1 MTTTPTPPLLG
12 YADRLSVRPGETV
25 AVKVSCTLEEDF
37 SASLVR
43 IICADPNP
51 SGPGII
57 EESVP
62 ANFAASYPARVQPFT
77 PGSCALI
84 SLGDDL
90 TLPTTMTVSAMIW
103 PTKPGHSEQAVMSF
117 SKRNEPRTWFVL
129 GIDDTGH
136 GFCRILL
143 ADGSSA
149 QVTLLTTLRERTWTR
164 LWAAIDTD
172 TGRLT
177 VGSHSERQGETNTT
191 TLETQVADNTVGEGE
206 ILIAATRAEG
216 RSCHFNGKI
225 DSPMI
230 YDRYLDQA
238 SLLDE
243 VSDSAEHLFARWD
256 FSVGVSTTQ
265 IHDISPH
272 ALNGSLINYPAR
284 AMTGWNW
291 DGSEMCWR
299 HAPSQYGAIHF
310 HDDDIYDFNWETDFV
325 FHVPDHLKSGVYGIR
340 LTHGDHTDTIPLVV
354 CPPRGQQAARL
365 CVLISTFTWTVYGN
379 HARPDYN
386 ANWQDKIKRWNAYPW
401 NPAAFRHYGL
411 STYNFHSDGSGI
423 CHSSHLRPLF
433 NLRPGYLTFGASEC
447 SGLRHFQADSHLTAW
462 LEAKDYDY
470 DVITDEALHEE
481 GAELLTPYAAV
492 TTGTHPEY
500 HTRETLDALQAY
512 RDQGG
517 HLAYLGGNGFYW
529 RVALHPENKGLIEIR
544 RAEGG
549 IRAWA
554 AEPGEYYSAM
564 DGTYGG
570 LWRRNGRPPQ
580 RLAGVGFSAQG
591 TFSGSY
597 YRRTS
602 ASYDQKFAWLFDG
615 VEDEILGDFGLC
627 GGGAAGFELDRV
639 DYRLGSPENTVILA
653 SSENHDDSFVLVPE
667 EHLTHITNWPGK
679 PTEQLIR
686 ADLAYIE
693 TETGG
698 AIFSTGSITFC
709 GSLPV
714 NNFQNNISTLL
725 DNVFHRFLTS

>member
-25 AVKVSCTLEEDF
+25 AVKVSCTLAEDF

-177 VGSHSERQGETNTT
+177 VGSHSEGRGETNTT

-500 HTRETLDALQAY
+500 HTRETLDALQTY

-725 DNVFHRFLTS
+725 DNVFHRFLTN

>member
-62 ANFAASYPARVQPFT
+62 ANFAAGYPARVQPFT

-177 VGSHSERQGETNTT
+177 VGSHSEQQGETNTT

-243 VSDSAEHLFARWD
+243 ASDSAEHLFARWD

-265 IHDISPH
+265 IHDIGPH

-354 CPPRGQQAARL
+354 CPPRGQQTARL

-386 ANWQDKIKRWNAYPW
+386 ATWQDKIKQWNAYPW

-693 TETGG
+693 TEAGG

>member
-43 IICADPNP
+43 IVCADPNP

-386 ANWQDKIKRWNAYPW
+386 ATWQDKIKRWNAYPW

-500 HTRETLDALQAY
+500 HTRETLDALQTY

>member
-43 IICADPNP
+43 IVCADPNP

-62 ANFAASYPARVQPFT
+62 ANFAASYPARLQPFT

-500 HTRETLDALQAY
+500 HTRETLDALQTY

>member
-500 HTRETLDALQAY
+500 HTRETLDALQTY

-725 DNVFHRFLTS
+725 DNVFHRFLTN

>member
-639 DYRLGSPENTVILA
+639 DYRLGSLENTVILA

-725 DNVFHRFLTS
+725 DNVFHRFLTN

>member
-1 MTTTPTPPLLG
+1 M
-12 YADRLSVRPGETV
+12 

-265 IHDISPH
+265 IHDIGPH

-470 DVITDEALHEE
+470 DVIPMKHCTKKALNCSP
-481 GAELLTPYAAV
+481 LMLPS
-492 TTGTHPEY
+492 
-500 HTRETLDALQAY
+500 
-512 RDQGG
+512 
-517 HLAYLGGNGFYW
+517 
-529 RVALHPENKGLIEIR
+529 R
-544 RAEGG
+544 RAHTPNTTRAKRWMHCKPIAIKVGILPISGATAFIGG
-549 IRAWA
+549 
-554 AEPGEYYSAM
+554 SH
-564 DGTYGG
+564 
-570 LWRRNGRPPQ
+570 
-580 RLAGVGFSAQG
+580 
-591 TFSGSY
+591 
-597 YRRTS
+597 
-602 ASYDQKFAWLFDG
+602 
-615 VEDEILGDFGLC
+615 C
-627 GGGAAGFELDRV
+627 
-639 DYRLGSPENTVILA
+639 
-653 SSENHDDSFVLVPE
+653 
-667 EHLTHITNWPGK
+667 
-679 PTEQLIR
+679 
-686 ADLAYIE
+686 
-693 TETGG
+693 
-698 AIFSTGSITFC
+698 
-709 GSLPV
+709 
-714 NNFQNNISTLL
+714 TLKTR
-725 DNVFHRFLTS
+725 D

>member
-62 ANFAASYPARVQPFT
+62 ANFAASYPARLQPFT

-386 ANWQDKIKRWNAYPW
+386 ATWQDKIKRWNAYPW

-500 HTRETLDALQAY
+500 HTRETLDALQTY

>member
-386 ANWQDKIKRWNAYPW
+386 ATWQDKIKRWNAYPW

-500 HTRETLDALQAY
+500 HTRETLDALQTY

-725 DNVFHRFLTS
+725 DNVFHRFLTN